1 MKPYLITDEG
11 EYLRHD
17 LNQKKLNID
26 YKKELLK
33 SKSKIDLNKTQ
44 INPKKYFYHK
54 INYQNMNTKLKYNNE
69 SDKSFLTQDNIKYNY
84 KEYKQLYIQNNNK
97 SFIGSNN
104 YMMNIFSPKNLKL
117 HKQSLIG
124 KINNNKTE
132 RAYKINNKINIK
144 KEKYNSLRDITEE
157 NNNIY
162 FSGNNEQNISKSNKN
177 KKNINEMMLHIKLS
191 NNKKIKYIPVEKNN
205 IQNCGNNATTT
216 NNTYNNN
223 IYYINPIEY
232 TNNKIKKKIIL
243 YNRNTIHKSVDLIIR
258 KKKINKIKKEKYI
271 KSIVLIQSVFR
282 TYLVKIKVFNIFNLY
297 LCCKK
302 GIEIL
307 QKLFLLKKVKIFF
320 KKFKSI
326 FNYRI
331 LKNIINSPIFYQKR
345 NSYINLYHKE
355 LGDSFDIKGDKNN
368 QKKMEIKINELL
380 KENKELKNKLI
391 ENKNIQEKIK
401 VLTEENKKIQ
411 SINNIILK
419 DNKQLAKRLKDFQA
433 FRLNKLVIQK
443 DIEKMQIHENNNEEL
458 NNKNKIIKLI
468 LKKIIEK
475 NNNKN
480 KKILQSYW
488 YKYKDIINNIK
499 NKEKINNL
507 LKNIYFQNVLNIIE
521 HRIKLIKE
529 KSFYDLY
536 YKSILKNKN
545 NIIKKDKLEIILLKK
560 DNKRKNILY
569 HSLLNIIK
577 TKKDINKL
585 RQIKLRTIINKY
597 INNIRIIYRIYLE
610 RWNLKSKI
618 IGIRTAARD
627 KKKKRKEKKKINKL
641 LYNKHYLI
649 VDNYKQRDH
658 SNNLRLTKTIQ
669 GFNYIV
675 QDKDI
680 INDPN
685 LEEGQLMIGNL
696 SNNNIRYIYKK
707 TKSVN
712 KKRNDNNMNENKEE
726 INSEE
731 DSGDSFGL

>member
-1 MKPYLITDEG
+1 M
-11 EYLRHD
+11 
-17 LNQKKLNID
+17 
-26 YKKELLK
+26 
-33 SKSKIDLNKTQ
+33 
-44 INPKKYFYHK
+44 
-54 INYQNMNTKLKYNNE
+54 
-69 SDKSFLTQDNIKYNY
+69 
-84 KEYKQLYIQNNNK
+84 
-97 SFIGSNN
+97 
-104 YMMNIFSPKNLKL
+104 
-117 HKQSLIG
+117 
-124 KINNNKTE
+124 
-132 RAYKINNKINIK
+132 
-144 KEKYNSLRDITEE
+144 
-157 NNNIY
+157 
-162 FSGNNEQNISKSNKN
+162 
-177 KKNINEMMLHIKLS
+177 
-191 NNKKIKYIPVEKNN
+191 
-205 IQNCGNNATTT
+205 
-216 NNTYNNN
+216 
-223 IYYINPIEY
+223 
-232 TNNKIKKKIIL
+232 
-243 YNRNTIHKSVDLIIR
+243 
-258 KKKINKIKKEKYI
+258 
-271 KSIVLIQSVFR
+271 
-282 TYLVKIKVFNIFNLY
+282 
-297 LCCKK
+297 
-302 GIEIL
+302 
-307 QKLFLLKKVKIFF
+307 
-320 KKFKSI
+320 
-326 FNYRI
+326 
-331 LKNIINSPIFYQKR
+331 
-345 NSYINLYHKE
+345 
-355 LGDSFDIKGDKNN
+355 
-368 QKKMEIKINELL
+368 
-380 KENKELKNKLI
+380 
-391 ENKNIQEKIK
+391 
-401 VLTEENKKIQ
+401 
-411 SINNIILK
+411 
-419 DNKQLAKRLKDFQA
+419 
-433 FRLNKLVIQK
+433 
-443 DIEKMQIHENNNEEL
+443 
-458 NNKNKIIKLI
+458 
-468 LKKIIEK
+468 
-475 NNNKN
+475 
-480 KKILQSYW
+480 
-488 YKYKDIINNIK
+488 
-499 NKEKINNL
+499 
-507 LKNIYFQNVLNIIE
+507 KNIYFQNVLNIIE

-731 DSGDSFGL
+731 DSGDSFGLWNNSDNNNS